1 MNPASWQ
8 LDGYLPLVL
17 MHKSTALDM
26 IQGAP
31 KCTIST
37 KRCQMNES
45 VPMLILNEVML
56 FLLRDSDRQQQH
68 GAICTVNFCP
78 SDCTPGEK
86 GKFGYPLTAF
96 SARRLLAEAL
106 GLWKSILCS
115 LVGTGQLPVWALEQ
129 TSLPAAAAACPFLA
143 LSVLFHP
150 QPF

>member
-1 MNPASWQ
+1 M
-8 LDGYLPLVL
+8 PLVL

-115 LVGTGQLPVWALEQ
+115 LVGTGQLLWSRHHCQQQLALFWPCLCCSIPSHFRAEGADLAVMC
-129 TSLPAAAAACPFLA
+129 SLPYL
-143 LSVLFHP
+143 
-150 QPF
+150 